1 MKKRIKDL
9 AIQRIYRI
17 INIALLTANY
27 DLELAEKQAM
37 IAKRI
42 SMKYRVRLPYEIRQL
57 FCKRCKRFIVPS
69 INAKIRIGR
78 SDLKAIRIICLEC
91 NYVYKKIIK

>member
-1 MKKRIKDL
+1 MKKHIKDL

-17 INIALLTANY
+17 IDIALATARY
-27 DLELAEKQAM
+27 DLELAERQAM

-57 FCKRCKRFIVPS
+57 FCKRCKKFIVPS
-69 INAKIRIGR
+69 INARVRMITNPKAVTIR
-78 SDLKAIRIICLEC
+78 CLEC
-91 NYVYKKIIK
+91 NHVYRKIIK